1 MSEDSYESPPL
12 APVQP
17 PSGARYWLGTWSGRL
32 ILVNAVV
39 FAVLSVKSGSI
50 MLPDTESLLAFGAK
64 DPVRLAAGEY
74 WRLIAPMFIHIGI
87 LHFAVNSYMLYV
99 IGYQLERILGPRWF
113 LLIYLASGFGGNVAS
128 AVFSVN
134 MSAGASGAL
143 FGLLGAGF
151 YLERSVGRRIMEVT
165 GKRPRNRAYAMTVLI
180 NLVFGFVVSFIDNA
194 AHLGGLVTGTLLTYA
209 MVNIRPNTL
218 QAPRRVVGGLVIALL
233 VVAAAVGTYF
243 GTSPTYLAM
252 RLAKAGDQ
260 AQDVQDK
267 LLYYTQAIGIDT
279 DDPDLRLKRA
289 RLLFFEGESKYAF
302 HDLRIVLSAGGREGD
317 LTKLSE
323 ELAAR
328 GLATEAWQVRR
339 LAEHGVP

>member
-1 MSEDSYESPPL
+1 
-12 APVQP
+12 
-17 PSGARYWLGTWSGRL
+17 
-32 ILVNAVV
+32 
-39 FAVLSVKSGSI
+39 
-50 MLPDTESLLAFGAK
+50 
-64 DPVRLAAGEY
+64 
-74 WRLIAPMFIHIGI
+74 
-87 LHFAVNSYMLYV
+87 
-99 IGYQLERILGPRWF
+99 
-113 LLIYLASGFGGNVAS
+113 
-128 AVFSVN
+128 
-134 MSAGASGAL
+134 
-143 FGLLGAGF
+143 
-151 YLERSVGRRIMEVT
+151 
-165 GKRPRNRAYAMTVLI
+165 MTVLI

-267 LLYYTQAIGIDT
+267 LLYYTQAIGIDA